1 MCLGI
6 TINCVLGDD
15 NLFERQHPSLTS
27 SCAWNSGAVPSCWL
41 PFLWALPSWSS
52 CELPSVSLKTWK
64 KADCVRVRV
73 ILDHCSCPQPAER
86 AILKYSPHLSVGI
99 LFKDSIGDSGLTS
112 PSLYSRII
120 DPNSGRDSLLS
131 VLCRLS
137 PTPHQHQR
145 NQIYPKYIQNYN
157 QIYLQ
162 LKLNLASA

>member
-1 MCLGI
+1 MTSFLPYLL
-6 TINCVLGDD
+6 TSF
-15 NLFERQHPSLTS
+15 LFGEALALLCASLTKP
-27 SCAWNSGAVPSCWL
+27 GL
-41 PFLWALPSWSS
+41 PWY
-52 CELPSVSLKTWK
+52 
-64 KADCVRVRV
+64 KADFVRVRV
-73 ILDHCSCPQPAER
+73 PILDHCSCPQPAER

>member
-1 MCLGI
+1 MSLISVDYLMCLGI

-27 SCAWNSGAVPSCWL
+27 SCAWNSDAVPSCWL
-41 PFLWALPSWSS
+41 LFLWALPSWSS

-99 LFKDSIGDSGLTS
+99 LFKDSIGDSSLTS
-112 PSLYSRII
+112 LISLALGESWPALRFMQVL
-120 DPNSGRDSLLS
+120 NTALLK
-131 VLCRLS
+131 
-137 PTPHQHQR
+137 H
-145 NQIYPKYIQNYN
+145 Y
-157 QIYLQ
+157 
-162 LKLNLASA
+162 